1 MGKSNIIVS
10 LIIIHIFAPMH
21 FRVHLIIQEKNM
33 ILDMAYFTLFLLRII
48 RFVNIYC
55 LKFLNFLIKLYRYL
69 KFIFQ
74 LKMNLIIINNLLFKQ
89 KN

>member
-1 MGKSNIIVS
+1 MMILHY
-10 LIIIHIFAPMH
+10 LIIIHIFAPMDS
-21 FRVHLIIQEKNM
+21 RVHLIIQVKNM

-48 RFVNIYC
+48 HFVNIYC

-74 LKMNLIIINNLLFKQ
+74 LKTNLIIINNLLFKQ

>member
-1 MGKSNIIVS
+1 MMILHY
-10 LIIIHIFAPMH
+10 LIIIHIFAPMDS
-21 FRVHLIIQEKNM
+21 RVHLIIQVKNM

-48 RFVNIYC
+48 HFINIYC

-74 LKMNLIIINNLLFKQ
+74 LKTNLIIINNLLFKQ

>member
-1 MGKSNIIVS
+1 MMILHY
-10 LIIIHIFAPMH
+10 LIIIHIFAPMDS
-21 FRVHLIIQEKNM
+21 RVHLIIQVKNM

-48 RFVNIYC
+48 HFVNIYC
-55 LKFLNFLIKLYRYL
+55 LKFLNFLINLYRYL

-74 LKMNLIIINNLLFKQ
+74 LKTNLIIINNLLFKQ

>member
-1 MGKSNIIVS
+1 MILHY
-10 LIIIHIFAPMH
+10 LIIIHIFAPMYS
-21 FRVHLIIQEKNM
+21 RVHLIIQVKNM

-48 RFVNIYC
+48 HFVNIYC

-74 LKMNLIIINNLLFKQ
+74 LKTNLIIINNLLFKQ
-89 KN
+89 KI